1 MSASFLGRWAICLAC
16 TTAGCR
22 PIASVPAT
30 KSFADNPPAAPD
42 NANTALARA
51 NTAPAAPFSADSS
64 AGEHDYDAEAEA
76 IGDEDES
83 AELTPQQR
91 TQSTA
96 PHPLAL
102 LSSAEL
108 ESRLKAAP
116 ASLGA
121 ASLGRPNAG
130 RILNAVQLPEDPCW
144 KRVDPAHAW
153 ATPETIEYL
162 SRAIRAVAE
171 RYPGTAPVSIG
182 HLSAREG
189 GPLSPHVSH
198 QSGRDVDVGFY
209 YSGEPNHWYK
219 RASGE
224 NLDLERTW
232 WLIRTLVVDTDIE
245 MILLDQALSKL
256 VERFALETGESSDW
270 VQGIFHTQHGRPA
283 IVRHASGH
291 ATHLHLRFFNPIAQE
306 SGRRL
311 MPLMIE
317 RRMIAPPQR
326 FVTYVVRSGDTLAKL
341 ATRYSTSM
349 QAIRDANSMKT
360 YQLVAG
366 ASYRIPV
373 SGHAAETTP
382 PKVPARRAQPK
393 AHRRRN

>member
-1 MSASFLGRWAICLAC
+1 MSASTLRRAICLAC
-16 TTAGCR
+16 IAAAGCH
-22 PIASVPAT
+22 PIASVPVT
-30 KSFADNPPAAPD
+30 KPFPGNPPAVPD
-42 NANTALARA
+42 NASAPSARA
-51 NTAPAAPFSADSS
+51 DTARARPVPVDSS
-64 AGEHDYDAEAEA
+64 AGENDYDAETEA

-83 AELTPQQR
+83 AEPIPSQR
-91 TQSTA
+91 ARSTA
-96 PHPLAL
+96 PHPLEP
-102 LSSAEL
+102 LSPAEL
-108 ESRLKAAP
+108 ESRLKSAP

-130 RILNAVQLPEDPCW
+130 HLLNAVQLPDDPHW

-189 GPLSPHVSH
+189 GPLRPHVSH

-209 YSGEPNHWYK
+209 YSEEPNHWYR

-224 NLDLERTW
+224 NLDVERTW
-232 WLIRTLVVDTDIE
+232 WFIRALVLDTDIE
-245 MILLDQALSKL
+245 MILLDQSLSRL
-256 VERFALETGESSDW
+256 VERFALETGESIDW

-291 ATHLHLRFFNPIAQE
+291 ATHLHLRFFNPVAQE

-326 FVTYVVRSGDTLAKL
+326 FVTYVARGGDTLAKL
-341 ATRYSTSM
+341 ATRYSTTM

-366 ASYRIPV
+366 ASYRIPI
-373 SGHAAETTP
+373 SGHAADTTS

-393 AHRRRN
+393 AHSRRN